1 MPEAAPPMPESPV
14 TGNAGKHD
22 GPGDADGPGGW
33 GRLMSSRK
41 GLAVWLAAAI
51 LVAVLDQFTKQ
62 LVLDALKPG
71 DSIPIAP
78 FTNLVLWFNR
88 GAAFSFLAE
97 GAGWQRL
104 LLIGI
109 AIVAVLVIVWLLAR
123 HRGEYLFCSGLML
136 VLGGAIGNLWDRVMH
151 GHVVDFVL
159 LHAGGYHWPA
169 FNLADSAITV
179 GAAMIIIDG
188 FRQRHRT
195 S

>member
-1 MPEAAPPMPESPV
+1 MPDVAPPTPLASSAGD
-14 TGNAGKHD
+14 TGN
-22 GPGDADGPGGW
+22 PGSPGG
-33 GRLMSSRK
+33 LMNSRK
-41 GLAVWLAAAI
+41 GLVVWLSAAVVIA
-51 LVAVLDQFTKQ
+51 LLDQLTKQ

-71 DSIPIAP
+71 DSIPVVP
-78 FTNLVLWFNR
+78 FVNLVLWFNR

-123 HRGEYLFCSGLML
+123 HRAEHLFCSGLTL
-136 VLGGAIGNLWDRVMH
+136 VLGGAIGNLWDRVLH

>member
-1 MPEAAPPMPESPV
+1 
-14 TGNAGKHD
+14 
-22 GPGDADGPGGW
+22 
-33 GRLMSSRK
+33 MSSRK

-88 GAAFSFLAE
+88 GAAFSFL
-97 GAGWQRL
+97 WQRL

-188 FRQRHRT
+188 FMNKRRAG
-195 S
+195 

>member
-1 MPEAAPPMPESPV
+1 MPDVAPPTPMASSAGN
-14 TGNAGKHD
+14 TGNTGND
-22 GPGDADGPGGW
+22 GNPGS
-33 GRLMSSRK
+33 LMTSRK
-41 GLAVWLAAAI
+41 GLVAWLSAAVVIAL
-51 LVAVLDQFTKQ
+51 LDQFTKQ

-71 DSIPIAP
+71 DSIPLAP
-78 FTNLVLWFNR
+78 FINLVLWFNR
-88 GAAFSFLAE
+88 GAAFSILSD

-109 AIVAVLVIVWLLAR
+109 AIAAMLLIVWLLIR
-123 HRGEYLFCSGLML
+123 HRGEVLFCAGLTL
-136 VLGGAIGNLWDRVMH
+136 VLGGAIGNLWDRVLH

-188 FRQRHRT
+188 CSQRHRT